1 MNLFVTAIGTD
12 SGKTLASAVLTE
24 ALEADYW
31 KPVQA
36 GYHRDTETV
45 ATLLSNTK
53 SMMHA
58 EAYLFSAAMSPHVAA
73 KLDGVEVDLHQIK
86 IPINNEHL
94 VVEGAGGV
102 MVPLNDKDFVIDIAS
117 FQSLEVVL
125 VSNLYLGSINHTLLT
140 INELNRR
147 NLRIKGIIFNGPAN
161 KESMDYILEYSGWEM
176 LLHIPH
182 QDVIDKQ
189 VVCDLAEQIRPNLF
203 HY

>member
-36 GYHRDTETV
+36 GYPRDTETV
-45 ATLLSNTK
+45 ANLISNSK
-53 SMMHA
+53 SKLHQ
-58 EAYLFSAAMSPHVAA
+58 EAYLFSAAMSPHAAA
-73 KLDGVEVDLHQIK
+73 KLDAVEVDLHQIK
-86 IPINNEHL
+86 IPTINEHL

-147 NLRIKGIIFNGPAN
+147 NLRIKGIIFNGPEN

-176 LLHIPH
+176 LLHIP
-182 QDVIDKQ
+182 QLEVIDKQ
-189 VVCDLAEQIRPNLF
+189 VVRDLANQIRPNLF